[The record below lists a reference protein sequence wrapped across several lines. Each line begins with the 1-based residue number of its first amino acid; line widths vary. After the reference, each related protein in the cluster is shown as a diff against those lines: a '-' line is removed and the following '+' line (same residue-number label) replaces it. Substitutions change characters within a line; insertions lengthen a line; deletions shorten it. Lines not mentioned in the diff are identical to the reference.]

1 MKIGIDIGGTKMLM
15 TAFDSENSIV
25 ERVET
30 GPQATLEYLR
40 GSIANFIQEFQ
51 IFPSSIGIAIPGLVE
66 DNKRIIVSDVV
77 PALDGL
83 DCSAF
88 SIEGKTPVLLNDVD
102 AALYGEIIDRR
113 KKARNI
119 IMIMCGTGIGASFF
133 LNGSFFHGTSGWAG
147 ELGNMIICRGK
158 ERGTVDLLASGAALE
173 QKTGLAGTNIL
184 AGALEGDENILAEI
198 SLAGRAMGVAV
209 ANLLNLLNPE
219 EVIIGG
225 GLSSLPGYFDS
236 LKNETEALTLPDL
249 FKGCR
254 IQQSNFGKLVVARG
268 AALYAAAG

>member
-1 MKIGIDIGGTKMLM
+1 MLM
-15 TAFDSENSIV
+15 TAFDTENTYV

-30 GPQATLEYLR
+30 GMEASPRQLAAAIADFIEEY
-40 GSIANFIQEFQ
+40 N
-51 IFPSSIGIAIPGLVE
+51 IFPASIGIAIPGLVE
-66 DNKRIIVSDVV
+66 ENRKVVFCDVLPKISGVDNKVFAIDGKV
-77 PALDGL
+77 P
-83 DCSAF
+83 
-88 SIEGKTPVLLNDVD
+88 ILLNDVD

-113 KKARNI
+113 RRSRNI
-119 IMIMCGTGIGASFF
+119 IMIMCGTGIGASFY

-147 ELGNMIICRGK
+147 ELGNMVICPGK
-158 ERGTVDLLASGAALE
+158 EKGTVDLLASGAALE
-173 QKTGLAGTNIL
+173 NKTGLRGADIL
-184 AGALEGDENILAEI
+184 AGALEGDEKILEEI

-236 LKNETEALTLPDL
+236 LKTEAESLTLPEL
-249 FKGCR
+249 YKGCR
-254 IQQSNFGKLVVARG
+254 IQQSNFGKLVAARG